1 MDADRGGGEWVMKE
15 SGSFPSYDNAIFVS
29 FGNRFIEKIRL
40 RFQKPVYHLTVEQI
54 WYCIAGDGEVWR
66 QPGVWADRPLAGDL
80 ALPSGYHR
88 PPAKVK
94 AGPPTQAAA
103 AATCR

>member
-66 QPGVWADRPLAGDL
+66 KQADLSHFSGSQEARDQNSDKQSSLPGHWPYHIRDRIP
-80 ALPSGYHR
+80 
-88 PPAKVK
+88 
-94 AGPPTQAAA
+94 
-103 AATCR
+103 